1 MDDSPVNHGFPFSS
15 VQRYLGTRKR
25 TGSVLYS
32 TRRGTPFGSR
42 YCTLV
47 LYWGLKWV
55 VSIFSSRW
63 RWHQALPW
71 HSWFYKNRGILPLSP
86 SVFFLGTHHKFFQ
99 LSFGPRSYLP
109 ALGSHLFGTFATW
122 PHYHSSLQLVVV
134 LQALLTH
141 PAALLKAT
149 ARIARPA
156 SFFWTTQFLFELTR
170 QPTRPELESCAATS
184 LRYLTA
190 PSIPNVHAHAR
201 HIPKRPPKSGT
212 AYAPDDENNLL
223 LQHCASSSISG
234 YKELIPPILL
244 AFGVAFSSPQTDNPR
259 LLAPI

>member
-1 MDDSPVNHGFPFSS
+1 MGGISFF
-15 VQRYLGTRKR
+15 
-25 TGSVLYS
+25 
-32 TRRGTPFGSR
+32 
-42 YCTLV
+42 
-47 LYWGLKWV
+47 
-55 VSIFSSRW
+55 SRW
-63 RWHQALPW
+63 CWHQALPW

-134 LQALLTH
+134 LQALFTH

-223 LQHCASSSISG
+223 LQHCASSRISG
-234 YKELIPPILL
+234 YKEIVPPILL